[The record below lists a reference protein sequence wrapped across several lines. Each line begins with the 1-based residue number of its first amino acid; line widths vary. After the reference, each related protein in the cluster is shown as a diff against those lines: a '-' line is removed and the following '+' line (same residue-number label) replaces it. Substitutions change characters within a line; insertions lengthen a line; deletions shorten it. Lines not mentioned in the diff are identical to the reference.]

1 MLCSNESV
9 VKKMSESFGV
19 KMGIQG
25 EREFKSVLKEIN
37 QSFKVLGS
45 EMNLISSQFD
55 KNDSS
60 IEALIARNDTLNKS
74 IDTQKEKILTLS
86 QALENASTSFGE
98 NDTRTKNWAIQL
110 NNAKAELNN
119 MEKELEHNNQALDTS
134 GKEFY
139 DAEKQANN
147 FGDEIKNSAEKADD
161 ASNRFEKLGSVVKGI
176 GAGLAVGVAAI
187 GAAAIGA
194 GKALVDMTVNSS
206 AYADEILTQASI
218 TGMSTENLQ
227 AYKYATELVDVSLD
241 TLTGSMSKQIKSMSS
256 ARDGSASFVDAYKK
270 LGVSV
275 ADSNGNLRDS
285 DTVYWETIDALGKI
299 SNETERDALSMK
311 IFGKSAQELNP
322 LIDQGSAG
330 IAKLTAE
337 AKSMGAVMS
346 DDSLNALG
354 KFDDSIQRLKSG
366 ASSAQNALGT
376 VLLPELQILAD
387 SGVSLLGDF
396 TTGLNAASG
405 ELDKELRF
413 SKISD
418 VIGETVGNLATMLL
432 ESLPNIVQVGMD
444 IVTSIGGAIIANLPL
459 IIDSAVQ
466 IVMTLLTAL
475 IGALPQ
481 ITEGALQLVMALLN
495 GIIENL
501 PMLVEGAIQMVVTL
515 ATGIANALPQLIPS
529 IINAILLITQT
540 LYANMDKILA
550 AAFKIIEGLATGL
563 LKSLPVLIS
572 ALPQI
577 ITAMITYFVSAIPQI
592 INLGINLFTSLIKA
606 LPEIIVAIVRAL
618 PQIVIAIV
626 NGIGSLAYMLE
637 LS

>member
-1 MLCSNESV
+1 M
-9 VKKMSESFGV
+9 
-19 KMGIQG
+19 
-25 EREFKSVLKEIN
+25 
-37 QSFKVLGS
+37 
-45 EMNLISSQFD
+45 
-55 KNDSS
+55 
-60 IEALIARNDTLNKS
+60 
-74 IDTQKEKILTLS
+74 
-86 QALENASTSFGE
+86 EN
-98 NDTRTKNWAIQL
+98 
-110 NNAKAELNN
+110 
-119 MEKELEHNNQALDTS
+119 ELEQNNQALDTS
-134 GKEFY
+134 ADEFNST
-139 DAEKQANN
+139 EKQANK

-161 ASNRFEKLGSVVKGI
+161 ASNRFEKLGSTIKGI

-227 AYKYATELVDVSLD
+227 AYKYAAELVDVSLD

-256 ARDGSASFVDAYKK
+256 AKDGSKSFVDAYKQ

-275 ADSNGNLRDS
+275 TDSNGNLRDS

-354 KFDDSIQRLKSG
+354 KFDDSVQRLKSG

-563 LKSLPVLIS
+563 LQSLPVLIS
-572 ALPQI
+572 A
-577 ITAMITYFVSAIPQI
+577 A
-592 INLGINLFTSLIKA
+592 
-606 LPEIIVAIVRAL
+606 
-618 PQIVIAIV
+618 
-626 NGIGSLAYMLE
+626 
-637 LS
+637 